1 MDFIEYS
8 TQWVKSE
15 VLQGRIMVVIGILL
29 LFAFIAI
36 MRNGNEMM
44 RGSLIP
50 MALLLL
56 VLIGYGSYILYS
68 RPAHSKQSIALYEK
82 SKEEALTQEVEKH
95 ISDNKAGKMLL
106 RIYPILM
113 LVSVIALFLVSSY
126 YSDAFL
132 AFLKV

>member
-15 VLQGRIMVVIGILL
+15 VLQGRIMVGIGILL
-29 LFAFIAI
+29 LFAFIAT

-56 VLIGYGSYILYS
+56 VLLGYGSYILYS
-68 RPAHSKQSIALYEK
+68 RPAHSKQSIELYDA
-82 SKEEALTQEVEKH
+82 SLSYSLVF
-95 ISDNKAGKMLL
+95 SFFVLL
-106 RIYPILM
+106 
-113 LVSVIALFLVSSY
+113 
-126 YSDAFL
+126 
-132 AFLKV
+132 